1 MSIMYIVIVSPVKIG
16 CLRERACMAHTHKRA
31 VEGNA
36 VISICTPKREFTR
49 DLMSY

>member
-1 MSIMYIVIVSPVKIG
+1 MSIMYIVIVSPFKIG
-16 CLRERACMAHTHKRA
+16 CIRERACMAHKHKRA

-36 VISICTPKREFTR
+36 GISTCIPKCEFTK